1 MHKHETWSSLCS
13 TQHSQYCYAR
23 LRNTPEALGERKPPP
38 KQAIY
43 HTFKFSAFFFIHCI
57 LTSYSLFHS
66 DISSFGL
73 HLSLKLSVLRRCRSN
88 RLGAGRGP
96 KINLGKL
103 GPAPWDRSMAG
114 TPETRACSPCI
125 ITPNFVAL
133 GKPFESNYGNLP

>member
-1 MHKHETWSSLCS
+1 MFNSTLAVLLCAFEKYTRSSRRAQ
-13 TQHSQYCYAR
+13 T
-23 LRNTPEALGERKPPP
+23 
-38 KQAIY
+38 
-43 HTFKFSAFFFIHCI
+43 SAKAGYLPYIQVQCIFFIHCI

>member
-1 MHKHETWSSLCS
+1 MKRGLLCS

-23 LRNTPEALGERKPPP
+23 LRNTPEALGERNF
-38 KQAIY
+38 
-43 HTFKFSAFFFIHCI
+43 TSAKAGYLPYIQVQCIFFIHCI